1 MDKNNKVTAS
11 DILAIIFKWRKLL
24 KTEHID
30 LDPTYFSTLPLNEID
45 PHLTKI
51 STMVALNQPIYM
63 ILPAYPGK
71 SPNRN
76 KTLSRLPDL
85 AETHSIDVLNQL
97 CSEISDVY
105 APGAKISICSDGYV
119 FADLV
124 RIPDED
130 VFAYTQA
137 IQTYCQSHYPERF
150 EFFDLKDAFGI
161 LSDFDSMRE
170 ELMVGFGESLIGLME
185 QAKIDKATLSM
196 YKGIAK
202 FLFEDFSGL
211 TAFEHDSKT
220 QIQKQA
226 KAVSLRVI
234 QRSNAWSRLLEEYY
248 PHAVRLSIHP
258 QFRVSEKIGIHM
270 GKSDDAWRTPWHS
283 VAIMQN
289 DEIHL
294 QKRSQVDENTHRLI
308 FNQGKPSHYHK
319 ISHHISHHLNASV
332 MDESIAEE
340 CHD

>member
-1 MDKNNKVTAS
+1 MNKNNKVMEN

-24 KTEHID
+24 KSEHSELEPPFFSNLS
-30 LDPTYFSTLPLNEID
+30 LDEID
-45 PHLTKI
+45 PHLIKI
-51 STMVALNQPIYM
+51 GNMVVLNQPIHM

-97 CSEISDVY
+97 CSEIGEVY

-130 VFAYTQA
+130 VFAYTEA
-137 IQTYCQSHYPERF
+137 IQAYYQNHYPERF
-150 EFFDLKDAFGI
+150 DFFDLKDAFGV
-161 LSDFDSMRE
+161 LSDFDAMRE
-170 ELMVGFGESLIGLME
+170 ELMVRYGESLIGLTE
-185 QAKIDKATLSM
+185 QAKTDKATLSM

-211 TAFEHDSKT
+211 MEFATISNT

-248 PHAVRLSIHP
+248 PNALRLSIHP
-258 QFRVSEKIGIHM
+258 QFRVSEKIGIQM
-270 GKSDDAWRTPWHS
+270 GNSDDAWRTPWHS
-283 VAIMQN
+283 VAIKQGN
-289 DEIHL
+289 EIHL

-308 FNQGKPSHYHK
+308 FNQGKPSHYH
-319 ISHHISHHLNASV
+319 HLTVMNERSV
-332 MDESIAEE
+332 GGVA
-340 CHD
+340 

>member
-1 MDKNNKVTAS
+1 MDKNNKPIAS

-24 KTEHID
+24 KSEAID
-30 LDPTYFSTLPLNEID
+30 YESTFFSSLPLSETS
-45 PHLTKI
+45 PHLNKVMQ
-51 STMVALNQPIYM
+51 MVERKQPIHM

-97 CSEISDVY
+97 CVEISAVY
-105 APGAKISICSDGYV
+105 EPGAKISLCSDGYV

-130 VFAYTQA
+130 VRAYTQA
-137 IQTYCQSHYPERF
+137 IQEYYQSHYPNHF
-150 EFFDLKDAFGI
+150 NFFDLKDAFGV
-161 LSDFDSMRE
+161 LSSFDAMRE
-170 ELMVGFGESLIGLME
+170 ELMVGYGESLISLMAA
-185 QAKIDKATLSM
+185 AKTNKETLSM
-196 YKGIAK
+196 YQGIAK

-211 TAFEHDSKT
+211 AEFANISNT

-248 PHAVRLSIHP
+248 PNALRLSIHP

-270 GKSDDAWRTPWHS
+270 GKADDVWRTPWHS
-283 VAIMQN
+283 VAVMQN
-289 DEIHL
+289 DEIRL
-294 QKRSQVDENTHRLI
+294 QNRNQVDENTHRLI
-308 FNQGKPSHYHK
+308 FNQGKPSHYHSLAK
-319 ISHHISHHLNASV
+319 RLNSL
-332 MDESIAEE
+332 
-340 CHD
+340 

>member
-24 KTEHID
+24 KSEALD
-30 LDPTYFSTLPLNEID
+30 LETTFFSTLPLDEIT
-45 PHLTKI
+45 PHLSKVLA
-51 STMVALNQPIYM
+51 MVDNNQPIHM

-71 SPNRN
+71 SPNRS

-97 CSEISDVY
+97 CNEIAEVY
-105 APGAKISICSDGYV
+105 EPGAKISICSDGYV

-130 VFAYTQA
+130 VQAYTQA
-137 IQTYCQSHYPERF
+137 IQHYYQLHYSGRF
-150 EFFDLKDAFGI
+150 DFFDLKDAFGV
-161 LSDFDSMRE
+161 LSSLDAMRE
-170 ELMVGFGESLIGLME
+170 ELMVGYGESLIGLTE
-185 QAKIDKATLSM
+185 AVKTSKETLSM
-196 YKGIAK
+196 YQGIAK

-211 TAFEHDSKT
+211 NEFADCSKT

-248 PHAVRLSIHP
+248 PHALRLSIHP

-270 GKSDDAWRTPWHS
+270 GKTDDAWRTPWHS
-283 VAIMQN
+283 VAIKQN
-289 DEIHL
+289 DEIRL
-294 QKRSQVDENTHRLI
+294 QHRSQVDENTHRLI
-308 FNQGKPSHYHK
+308 FNQGKPSHYSQLVNDK
-319 ISHHISHHLNASV
+319 TGGVGGL
-332 MDESIAEE
+332 
-340 CHD
+340 HD